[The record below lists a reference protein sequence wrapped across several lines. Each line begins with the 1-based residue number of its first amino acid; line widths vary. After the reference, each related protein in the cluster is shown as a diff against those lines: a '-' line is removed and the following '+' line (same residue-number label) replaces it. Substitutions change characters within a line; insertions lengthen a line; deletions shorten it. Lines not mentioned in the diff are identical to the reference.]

1 MAFVSQVSEKDA
13 GPELLSIY
21 QRTRENF
28 GFLPNYVQ
36 ALGSNPQLIQQHL
49 AFGDQI
55 MSDRALSRIVKE
67 QIGVVV
73 SGLNTSSYCVAA
85 HLELLRQMGIEKP
98 LGRKL
103 ATDYPNAAVGE
114 AVQALFRFA
123 DKLTRRSADIQKAD
137 TEALRAAGW
146 DDAAIIETVLAV
158 AYFNF
163 VNRVASGLGLM
174 ADF

>member
-13 GPELLSIY
+13 GPELLPLY
-21 QRTRENF
+21 QQIREKF
-28 GFLPNYVQ
+28 GFLPNYMQ
-36 ALGSNPQLIQQHL
+36 ALGSNPQLLQQHL
-49 AFGDQI
+49 AFGGQI
-55 MSDRALSRIVKE
+55 LNDRVLSRTVKE

-73 SGLNTSSYCVAA
+73 SGLNTSSYCVAV

-103 ATDYPNAAVGE
+103 ATDYANALVGDK
-114 AVQALFRFA
+114 VQALFRFA
-123 DKLTRRSADIQKAD
+123 DKLTRQPADIEKTD

-146 DDAAIIETVLAV
+146 DDDAVIETVLTV